1 VVEPDAAGH
10 LVVNW
15 TVRRPLVLAF
25 LRQPLNTDAIS
36 LTVTLDRDGASV
48 GLPSLRFAGYS
59 EAGAALPLYSP
70 DMAAGAT
77 TIPGLAF
84 TIGAERQPETGGAVA
99 MPPAEWNKLIGF
111 KVIEGNV
118 GKLLFVMLQE
128 KARLRRQARE
138 VCAMRFLGRARR
150 DALDRIGASL
160 GVMRFQDDLAYD
172 ASKNEVISATLKD
185 ASGKPALESDVEYA
199 RRLALYE
206 PFLLTSRSRLLEIL
220 NGPGDPGDP
229 NSGLISGLG
238 LTERFS
244 ASEQEDPFALAFRI
258 VGLGGPGPRNN
269 FLEYLANEILIWLP
283 DTAVANTAH
292 NARYLPK
299 SERDRIANLRQRL
312 RDAYDF
318 PANAA
323 CAPRLADALDR
334 LGRVLKALGFNKKL
348 TIARA
353 QDAVAGSRYELG
365 LGLDLLA
372 LAAADLDDLVAR
384 VLDTHRAPTA
394 DAEAELLIASARTAP
409 PVAAA
414 KDPDGAWLLNTCGIA
429 TIHRLSA
436 NTLYLSHLPVRGLVI
451 DGPVQAAL
459 GASTEFSA
467 HFYPVEDPAINAA
480 LDAGIATAAAAWTA
494 AGEPAWK
501 QLTPVEQAAAWTA
514 AHSQTANAAPLEVFA
529 AAGLPAITNPAAVVA
544 ELQKLPADMV
554 ATLMLDAALS
564 STIIAGTPA
573 AIGALEMLV
582 SSLRAAGISS
592 ALPFVTTANQVV
604 VVVSVL
610 GIPQV
615 GVNLG
620 NRRTSGFRWYV
631 VPLGGQA
638 SAKALGG
645 VTQLQ
650 ASQTGAVALVCLG
663 YVRQPGL
670 ADPYEVKIGLPA
682 STLLSLKE
690 YEFLMNTLEL
700 IYPIGVGIDTYAIR
714 QEHVDLNG
722 DGKAEPLKPSV
733 FRTYR
738 SFRKRRLRGIYQNQS
753 S

>member
-1 VVEPDAAGH
+1 
-10 LVVNW
+10 
-15 TVRRPLVLAF
+15 
-25 LRQPLNTDAIS
+25 
-36 LTVTLDRDGASV
+36 
-48 GLPSLRFAGYS
+48 
-59 EAGAALPLYSP
+59 
-70 DMAAGAT
+70 
-77 TIPGLAF
+77 
-84 TIGAERQPETGGAVA
+84 
-99 MPPAEWNKLIGF
+99 MPPAEWSKHIGF

-118 GKLLFVMLQE
+118 GKLLFVLLQE

-138 VCAMRFLGRARR
+138 VCAMRFLNGARR
-150 DALDRIGASL
+150 DALDRIGANL

-172 ASKNEVISATLKD
+172 AGKNEVISVILKD
-185 ASGKPALESDVEYA
+185 ASGKPTLESDAEYA
-199 RRLALYE
+199 QRLALYE
-206 PFLLTSRSRLLEIL
+206 PFMLSSRSRLLEIL
-220 NGPGDPGDP
+220 NGPGNPGDP
-229 NSGLISGLG
+229 NVGLLSGLG
-238 LTERFS
+238 MKARFS
-244 ASEQEDPFALAFRI
+244 AGEQEDPFALAFRI

-269 FLEYLANEILIWLP
+269 FLGYLANEILIWLP
-283 DTAVANTAH
+283 DTAAANTAH

-299 SERDRIANLRQRL
+299 SERDRIASLRQRL
-312 RDAYDF
+312 RDAYNF
-318 PANAA
+318 PVNAA
-323 CAPRLADALDR
+323 CAPRLADTLDR
-334 LGRVLKALGFNKKL
+334 LGRVLKALGFVKKL

-353 QDAVAGSRYELG
+353 QDAAAGSRYELG

-372 LAAADLDDLVAR
+372 LASADLDDLVAR
-384 VLDTHRAPTA
+384 TLDTHRAPTT
-394 DAEAELLIASARTAP
+394 DAEAELLIASARAVP
-409 PVAAA
+409 PVSAA
-414 KDPDGAWLLNTCGIA
+414 KDTAGAWLLNACGFA

-436 NTLYLSHLPVRGLVI
+436 TTLFLSHLPVQGLVI

-467 HFYPVEDPAINAA
+467 HYFPAEDPAINAA
-480 LDAGIATAAAAWTA
+480 LDAGIATAAAAWTG
-494 AGEPAWK
+494 AGQPAWK
-501 QLTPVEQAAAWTA
+501 QLTPADQAAAWAA
-514 AHSQTANAAPLEVFA
+514 AHSQAANAAPLEAFA
-529 AAGLPAITNPAAVVA
+529 AAGLPAIANPAAVVA

-564 STIIAGTPA
+564 GTINAGAPA
-573 AIGALEMLV
+573 AIGALEKLA

-592 ALPFVTTANQVV
+592 ALPFVTTANQIV

-610 GIPQV
+610 GIPQI

-638 SAKALGG
+638 SARTLGSA
-645 VTQLQ
+645 TQLQ
-650 ASQTGAVALVCLG
+650 PSQAGAVALVCLG

-682 STLLSLKE
+682 GALLSLKE
-690 YEFLMNTLEL
+690 YEFLMNALEM

-714 QEHVDLNG
+714 QEHVDLDG

-738 SFRKRRLRGIYQNQS
+738 SFRKRRLRGIYQDQS